1 MILFQIPS
9 APLLLGQVLKEASPF
24 HIGQVVPRQGK
35 QSPDD
40 RRERAKVGEGTG
52 SLVRFEMLEAYL
64 SVCWSAL
71 HVQHHQNFIVRT
83 TPLMN
88 QRNQPEHRQR
98 NHPNKE
104 GGAGLQSRALV

>member
-64 SVCWSAL
+64 SYSKMLKVSAGQL
-71 HVQHHQNFIVRT
+71 CMFNII
-83 TPLMN
+83 
-88 QRNQPEHRQR
+88 
-98 NHPNKE
+98 KI
-104 GGAGLQSRALV
+104 SS